1 MPKDATDLRFFVA
14 ITEAGSLAEAARRM
28 DVTPSAVSQHLRQME
43 QRLGV
48 QLVQRS
54 TRHFSLTDE
63 GELFYAGAVDLLA
76 QLDQLTDN
84 LRARSGEVA
93 GKLDVCGP
101 LGFGRRFLAPL
112 LGEFHALHT
121 RLQVSLTLADVVHS
135 TEAQRFDLVV
145 HIGHLPDSSLVAY
158 PVAPN
163 ARFLC
168 ASPDYLARRPAP
180 QTPDELTR
188 HDCIVLRE
196 NQEDVTLWRLRRNRS
211 EVAVRVP
218 PALWSNDGEVVKQW
232 ALMGK
237 GIMLRSEWDVADDLR
252 AERLVRVL
260 PEWKLPDA
268 DVVALADQRAALPA
282 RVRLFLAFLQER
294 FQPRP
299 PWREADPRAT
309 G

>member
-14 ITEAGSLAEAARRM
+14 VTEAGSLAEAARRM

-43 QRLGV
+43 LRLGA

-63 GELFYAGAVDLLA
+63 GELFYSGAVDLLA
-76 QLDQLTDN
+76 QIDQLTDN
-84 LRARSGEVA
+84 LRARSGAVA

-101 LGFGRRFLAPL
+101 LGFGRRYLAPL
-112 LGEFHALHT
+112 VAEFHTLHP
-121 RLQVSLTLADVVHS
+121 RLQVSLTLADKVPAS
-135 TEAQRFDLVV
+135 EGQRFDLVV
-145 HIGHLPDSSLVAY
+145 HIGHLPDSSLVAHAI
-158 PVAPN
+158 APN

-168 ASPDYLARRPAP
+168 AAPDYLARRPAP
-180 QTPDELTR
+180 LKPDELAQ

-218 PALWSNDGEVVKQW
+218 PALWSNDGEVVKRW

-237 GIMLRSEWDVADDLR
+237 GIMLRSEWDVAEDL
-252 AERLVRVL
+252 AAGRLVRVL

-268 DVVALADQRAALPA
+268 DVVALADQRTGLPA

-294 FQPRP
+294 FKPRP
-299 PWREADPRAT
+299 PWREPVRQPAR
-309 G
+309 

>member
-63 GELFYAGAVDLLA
+63 GELFYAGATDLLA

-101 LGFGRRFLAPL
+101 LGFGRHYLAPL
-112 LGEFHALHT
+112 LAEFHALYP
-121 RLQVSLTLADVVHS
+121 RLQVSLTLADALPAA
-135 TEAQRFDLVV
+135 EAPRFDLVV
-145 HIGHLPDSSLVAY
+145 HIGHLLDSSLVAY

-168 ASPDYLARRPAP
+168 ASPDYLARRSAP
-180 QTPDELTR
+180 QKPDELAA

-196 NQEDVTLWRLRRNRS
+196 NQEDVTLWRLRRNRG

-218 PALWSNDGEVVKQW
+218 PALWSNDGEVVKRW

-252 AERLVRVL
+252 AGRLVRVL

-268 DVVALADQRAALPA
+268 DVVALADQRAGLPA
-282 RVRLFLAFLQER
+282 RVRLFLAFLQQR
-294 FQPRP
+294 FQPQP
-299 PWREADPRAT
+299 PWRDAGRQAA